1 MHPGMKSAMQDWG
14 MNCYQKKSDSRIFQA
29 MHATSWLAGALY
41 LVTPFNLFWKL
52 GNGSL
57 GYNLLI
63 TLVLALM
70 GIAMVVSSTRRI
82 SKFVQNLDA
91 PMCGR
96 VAMALCAVHLIVLVA
111 CLGAL
116 YFEFPSWV
124 AVGALLLAT

>member
-14 MNCYQKKSDSRIFQA
+14 MNGYQKKSDSRIFQA
-29 MHATSWLAGALY
+29 MHAASWLAGALY

-70 GIAMVVSSTRRI
+70 GLS
-82 SKFVQNLDA
+82 
-91 PMCGR
+91 
-96 VAMALCAVHLIVLVA
+96 LIHI
-111 CLGAL
+111 
-116 YFEFPSWV
+116 
-124 AVGALLLAT
+124 